1 MKRCRDE
8 LFKFKSSLG
17 QKIATDMLRWRGGS
31 RGGLVIGI
39 LLNKVKEVHVFI
51 HLL

>member
-17 QKIATDMLRWRGGS
+17 QKIATMLRWRGGS
-31 RGGLVIGI
+31 RGLVIGI
-39 LLNKVKEVHVFI
+39 LLNKVKEVHVSI
-51 HLL
+51 HVL